1 MLTNNKIKLIKS
13 LDRKKSRTE
22 SGCFVVEGEKMV
34 RELLQSR
41 FETVEVFAVQP
52 YIDELP
58 ATLKRK
64 AEISAVSERDLERIS
79 FLKTPNKAVALAK
92 LPDNQN
98 IDSTVLTGLNI
109 ALDNIQDPGNLGT
122 IIRTAAWFGIR
133 NVFCS
138 TDTVDVYNPKVVQS
152 TMGAIFKV
160 NVTYGSLTEL
170 AATARKASVPLF
182 GTRLDGENLYQTS
195 LPENAIVVMGNE
207 SKGLSPEIS
216 ALMDSNLKIPSYA
229 PPTSDME
236 SLNVAVATAIVC
248 AEFRRRMGT
257 NG

>member
-22 SGCFVVEGEKMV
+22 SGCFLVEGEKMV

-41 FETVEVFAVQP
+41 FETIEVFAVQP

-64 AEISAVSERDLERIS
+64 AEITAVSERDLERIS
-79 FLKTPNKAVALAK
+79 FLKTPNKAVALVR
-92 LPDNQN
+92 LPDSRTAPLPDLN
-98 IDSTVLTGLNI
+98 GLNI
-109 ALDNIQDPGNLGT
+109 ALDNVQDPGNLGT
-122 IIRTAAWFGIR
+122 IVRTAAWFGIK

-138 TDTVDVYNPKVVQS
+138 PDTVDVYNPKVIQS

-160 NVTYGSLTEL
+160 NVTYCDLATL
-170 AATARKASVPLF
+170 AATARKSDVQLF
-182 GTRLDGENLYQTS
+182 GTRLDGESIYAAK
-195 LPENAIVVMGNE
+195 LPKYAIVVMGNE
-207 SKGLSPEIS
+207 SKGLSDEIS

-229 PPTSDME
+229 PPTADME

-248 AEFRRRMGT
+248 AEFRRQ

>member
-13 LDRKKSRTE
+13 LDKKRERIE

-34 RELLQSR
+34 RELLMSR
-41 FETVEVFAVQP
+41 FETIEVFAVQQ

-58 ATLKRK
+58 ANLKRK
-64 AEISAVSERDLERIS
+64 TEISAISEHDLERIS

-92 LPDNQN
+92 LPEKRTPAD
-98 IDSTVLTGLNI
+98 LHGLSI
-109 ALDNIQDPGNLGT
+109 ALDNVQDPGNLGT
-122 IIRTAAWFGIR
+122 IVRTAAWFGIA

-138 TDTVDVYNPKVVQS
+138 PDTVDVYNPKVIQS

-160 NVTYGSLTEL
+160 NVTYSDLAEL
-170 AATARKASVPLF
+170 AATARKAGIPMF
-182 GTRLDGENLYQTS
+182 GTRLDGENLYAAK
-195 LPENAIVVMGNE
+195 LPKDAIVVMGNE
-207 SKGLSPEIS
+207 SKGLSAEIS

-248 AEFRRRMGT
+248 AEFRRQ

>member
-13 LDRKKSRTE
+13 LDKKRERIE

-34 RELLQSR
+34 RELLMSR
-41 FETVEVFAVQP
+41 FETIEVFTVQQ

-58 ATLKRK
+58 ANLKRK
-64 AEISAVSERDLERIS
+64 SEITAISEHDLERIS

-92 LPDNQN
+92 LPEKRTPAD
-98 IDSTVLTGLNI
+98 LRGLSI
-109 ALDNIQDPGNLGT
+109 ALDNVQDPGNLGT
-122 IIRTAAWFGIR
+122 IVRTAAWFGIA

-138 TDTVDVYNPKVVQS
+138 PDTVDVYNPKVIQS

-160 NVTYGSLTEL
+160 NVTYCDLAEL
-170 AATARKASVPLF
+170 AATARNAGIPMF
-182 GTRLDGENLYQTS
+182 GTRLDGENLYAAK
-195 LPENAIVVMGNE
+195 LPKDAIVVMGNE
-207 SKGLSPEIS
+207 SKGLSAEIS

-248 AEFRRRMGT
+248 AEFRRQ

>member
-13 LDRKKSRTE
+13 LDKKRE
-22 SGCFVVEGEKMV
+22 RVEAGCFVVEGEKMV
-34 RELLQSR
+34 RELLMSR
-41 FETVEVFAVQP
+41 FETIEVFAVQQ

-58 ATLKRK
+58 ANLKRK
-64 AEISAVSERDLERIS
+64 AEISAISERDLERIS

-92 LPDNQN
+92 LPEKRTPAD
-98 IDSTVLTGLNI
+98 LRGLSI
-109 ALDNIQDPGNLGT
+109 ALDNVQDPGNLGT
-122 IIRTAAWFGIR
+122 IVRTAAWFGIA

-138 TDTVDVYNPKVVQS
+138 PDTVDVYNPKVIQS

-160 NVTYGSLTEL
+160 NVTYCDLAEL
-170 AATARKASVPLF
+170 AATARKAGIPMF
-182 GTRLDGENLYQTS
+182 GTRLDGENLYAAK
-195 LPENAIVVMGNE
+195 LPNDAIVVMGNE
-207 SKGLSPEIS
+207 SKGLSAEIS

-248 AEFRRRMGT
+248 AEFRRQ

>member
-13 LDRKKSRTE
+13 LDKKRERIE

-34 RELLQSR
+34 RELLMSR
-41 FETVEVFAVQP
+41 FETIEVFAVQQ

-58 ATLKRK
+58 ANLKRK
-64 AEISAVSERDLERIS
+64 AEISAISERDLERIS

-92 LPDNQN
+92 LPEKRTPAD
-98 IDSTVLTGLNI
+98 LRGLSI
-109 ALDNIQDPGNLGT
+109 ALDNVQDPGNLGT
-122 IIRTAAWFGIR
+122 IVRTAAWFGIA

-138 TDTVDVYNPKVVQS
+138 PDTVDVYNPKVIQS

-160 NVTYGSLTEL
+160 NVTYCDLAEL
-170 AATARKASVPLF
+170 AATARKAGIPMF
-182 GTRLDGENLYQTS
+182 GTRLDGENLYAAK
-195 LPENAIVVMGNE
+195 LPNDAIVVMGNE
-207 SKGLSPEIS
+207 SKGLSAEIS

-248 AEFRRRMGT
+248 AEFRRQ

>member
-13 LDRKKSRTE
+13 LDKKRE
-22 SGCFVVEGEKMV
+22 RVEAGCFVVEGEKMV
-34 RELLQSR
+34 RELLMSQ
-41 FETVEVFAVQP
+41 FETTEVFAVQQ

-58 ATLKRK
+58 ANLKRK
-64 AEISAVSERDLERIS
+64 AEITAIGERDLERIS

-92 LPDNQN
+92 LPEIRPLPDL
-98 IDSTVLTGLNI
+98 SGLNI
-109 ALDNIQDPGNLGT
+109 ALDNVQDPGNLGT
-122 IIRTAAWFGIR
+122 IIRTAAWFGIG

-138 TDTVDVYNPKVVQS
+138 LDTADVYNPKVIQS

-160 NVTYGSLTEL
+160 NITYCDLATL
-170 AATARKASVPLF
+170 AATARKAGIPMF
-182 GTRLDGENLYQTS
+182 GTRLDGENLYAAK
-195 LPENAIVVMGNE
+195 LPKDAIVVMGNE
-207 SKGLSPEIS
+207 SKGLSAEIS

-229 PPTSDME
+229 SPSADME

-248 AEFRRRMGT
+248 AEFRRQ

>member
-13 LDRKKSRTE
+13 LDKKRERIE

-34 RELLQSR
+34 RELLMSR
-41 FETVEVFAVQP
+41 FETIEVFAVQQ

-58 ATLKRK
+58 ANLKRK
-64 AEISAVSERDLERIS
+64 AEITAISEHDLERIS

-92 LPDNQN
+92 LPEKRTPAD
-98 IDSTVLTGLNI
+98 LRGLSI
-109 ALDNIQDPGNLGT
+109 ALDNVQDPGNLGT
-122 IIRTAAWFGIR
+122 IVRTAAWFGIT

-138 TDTVDVYNPKVVQS
+138 PDTVDVYNPKVIQS

-160 NVTYGSLTEL
+160 NVTYCDLAEL
-170 AATARKASVPLF
+170 AATARKAGIPMF
-182 GTRLDGENLYQTS
+182 GTRLDGKNLYAAK
-195 LPENAIVVMGNE
+195 LPKDAIVVMGNE
-207 SKGLSPEIS
+207 SKGLSAEIS

-248 AEFRRRMGT
+248 AEFCRQ
-257 NG
+257 ND